1 MITVRLWQGLMVGLV
16 AVGLAGCTNSAS
28 TPGSSGTTG
37 PAPGSSGTTGPAP
50 ASSGTTRPASA
61 QASPLPSGAIA
72 SARAAARQF
81 DNAYFAS
88 KYAASWNLLSPKV
101 KRQVPENVW
110 ATVHKSCPA
119 ATSGVT
125 REIKAVIVFG
135 TTAIVTE
142 TVRRANSSQNTVENV
157 FYYASGHWGYEPVNP
172 GIYHGR
178 SISADIAAAKAAGL
192 CVGWK
197 TF

>member
-1 MITVRLWQGLMVGLV
+1 MRLWQGLMAGLV

-28 TPGSSGTTG
+28 TPASSGTTE
-37 PAPGSSGTTGPAP
+37 PAP
-50 ASSGTTRPASA
+50 ASSGTTRPAPV
-61 QASPLPSGAIA
+61 QASPLPSGAVA
-72 SARAAARQF
+72 SARAAAAQF
-81 DNAYFAS
+81 DHAYFAS
-88 KYAASWNLLSPKV
+88 KYAASWDLLTPVV

-110 ATVHKSCPA
+110 AKVHESCPA
-119 ATSGVT
+119 TTSGVT
-125 REIKAVIVFG
+125 RTIKAVTVFG

-142 TVRRANSSQNTVENV
+142 KVRRANSSQHTVENV
-157 FYYASGHWGYEPVNP
+157 FYYAGGHWGYAPVNP